1 MTNTNLIL
9 ILVSNDDSSTQRGNM
24 SKSVCRFNKFGYC
37 KFGNR
42 CFRKHENEI
51 YENAK
56 CNSKECSL
64 RHPKNCKY
72 FLDFQYCKFGAYC
85 KFSHPTPITKATSKE
100 IDDLKE
106 KLKLLKKEIDAKD
119 KLIKEKNNEMEVL
132 KKEHESETKKQESE
146 YFKEIEGIRND
157 LHVTQML
164 FDAFKEDM
172 TYKYGYDSS
181 AQTSDEE
188 LDEIEISN
196 VENNECN
203 ICDFKGKT
211 TGGLKTHIRRKHG
224 DGQKSG

>member
-1 MTNTNLIL
+1 
-9 ILVSNDDSSTQRGNM
+9 M

-51 YENAK
+51 CENAK

-85 KFSHPTPITKATSKE
+85 KFSHPTPITKATSKK

-119 KLIKEKNNEMEVL
+119 KLIKKKNDEMEVL